1 MIKQTI
7 HPNYTKGNLPQYLHN
22 DIAILALARSVNF
35 TLYIRPICLPDLNL
49 HLMYDDLEYE
59 KVAVTGWGK
68 TDQKGENFDETKMS
82 MLLPIVHCKNI
93 QLFEKLFIV
102 RRAVS

>member
-1 MIKQTI
+1 
-7 HPNYTKGNLPQYLHN
+7 
-22 DIAILALARSVNF
+22 
-35 TLYIRPICLPDLNL
+35 
-49 HLMYDDLEYE
+49 MYDDLEYE

-102 RRAVS
+102 RRAVSWVVIWLYQDCKMEILQNEI

>member
-1 MIKQTI
+1 
-7 HPNYTKGNLPQYLHN
+7 
-22 DIAILALARSVNF
+22 
-35 TLYIRPICLPDLNL
+35 
-49 HLMYDDLEYE
+49 MYDDLEYE

-102 RRAVS
+102 RRAVSWVVIWLYQDCKMEILQIEI

>member
-1 MIKQTI
+1 
-7 HPNYTKGNLPQYLHN
+7 
-22 DIAILALARSVNF
+22 
-35 TLYIRPICLPDLNL
+35 
-49 HLMYDDLEYE
+49 MYDDLEYE

-102 RRAVS
+102 NSKCAVLSLENADN